1 MSRLDCSFPTLI
13 VGIELFDRLDL
24 SNKLYKCFY
33 FELHFLLINVFVNDF
48 LPIDFELSPPG
59 YINELLLPVLHICEL
74 LYALELLTNCPSC
87 FFLKRNVSLYVVYFV
102 LVGQRFEVNIFQFE
116 LFRCIFPYRQD
127 FLVWN
132 NSHKGFDL
140 RLLLT
145 IEQRLALSLRGQ
157 SIPCP
162 TCSLW
167 LDEAA
172 SSVN

>member
-1 MSRLDCSFPTLI
+1 M
-13 VGIELFDRLDL
+13 
-24 SNKLYKCFY
+24 
-33 FELHFLLINVFVNDF
+33 LHV
-48 LPIDFELSPPG
+48 
-59 YINELLLPVLHICEL
+59 CEL

-87 FFLKRNVSLYVVYFV
+87 FFLKRNVGLYVVYFV
-102 LVGQRFEVNIFQFE
+102 LVGQRFEINIFQFE

-127 FLVWN
+127 FLVWY

-157 SIPCP
+157 RIPCP

-172 SSVN
+172 GSVYWTKWSRCQNLIYFFLIGSDFQTLVSIFYSFYHMPLRQLVLCTLILLSLY